1 MSVKSTIENAGTTLT
16 SNSKYF
22 MATELAIFIILILL
36 AYKWDILHVATNY
49 PAQTNLFF
57 LVTGFVMIVSFY
69 FIKERLL
76 LFKDTPSIGA
86 FLMKVGGTLLALVA
100 TICLIIAIFWL
111 FKNITTLTTL
121 LTSTMNLF
129 LIIGGIGILYLLLKP
144 LISAG
149 KENPK
154 SVFSLLGN
162 LVMYIPCL
170 LISFIDFIREQYSIT
185 TKAVWILLAIEII
198 LIILRVIVPK
208 LVHSVATH
216 DGTQLLNE
224 PIYLNNEHTLGNFEN
239 LHAGSTDDSKFNY
252 HYSLSSWI
260 YINPQPPNTS
270 SAYTKFTS
278 LLNYGEKPQIQFNG
292 LKNEL
297 RIMTTTGKNDLVEI
311 YKTKD
316 IAYQK
321 WNNFVIN
328 YDGGNMDVF
337 LNGKLVA
344 SRPNIAPYMTY
355 ENITSGSNDG
365 IEGGI
370 CNVMYYDHILSKGAI
385 TLAYRM
391 LRDKKL
397 PLL

>member
-22 MATELAIFIILILL
+22 MATELSIFIILILL
-36 AYKWDILHVATNY
+36 AYKWDIFNVATDY

-69 FIKERLL
+69 FIKERLI
-76 LFKDTPSIGA
+76 LFKDTPTLGA
-86 FLMKVGGTLLALVA
+86 FLMKVGGTLLAIAALLCLVV
-100 TICLIIAIFWL
+100 AIFWL
-111 FKNITTLTTL
+111 FKNITSLTTL

-144 LISAG
+144 LINAG
-149 KENPK
+149 KGNPK
-154 SVFSLLGN
+154 SMFSLLGN

-170 LISFIDFIREQYSIT
+170 LISFIDFIREQYRIT

-278 LLNYGEKPQIQFNG
+278 LLNYGDKPQIEFNG

-297 RIMTTTGKNDLVEI
+297 RIMATTGKNDLVEI
-311 YKTKD
+311 YKTTD

-337 LNGKLVA
+337 LNGELVA

-355 ENITSGSNDG
+355 ENITSGSNNG

-370 CNVMYYDHILSKGAI
+370 CNVMYYDHIMSKGAI

>member
-22 MATELAIFIILILL
+22 MATELAVFIVLILL
-36 AYKWDILHVATNY
+36 AYKWDIFHVATNY

-57 LVTGFVMIVSFY
+57 LLTGFVMLVSFY
-69 FIKERLL
+69 FIKERIL
-76 LFKDTPSIGA
+76 LFKDTPTIGA
-86 FLMKVGGTLLALVA
+86 FLMKVGGTLLSIAALL
-100 TICLIIAIFWL
+100 CLALAIFWL
-111 FKNITTLTTL
+111 FNNVTSLTTL
-121 LTSTMNLF
+121 LTYAMNLS
-129 LIIGGIGILYLLLKP
+129 LIIGGIGIVYLLLKP

-149 KENPK
+149 KKGQN
-154 SVFSLLGN
+154 SMLSLLGR
-162 LVMYIPCL
+162 LVMYVPCL
-170 LISFIDFIREQYSIT
+170 LISFIDFVREQYRIT
-185 TKAVWILLAIEII
+185 TKPVWILLAVEII
-198 LIILRVIVPK
+198 LLALRIVTPK
-208 LVHSVATH
+208 LVNAFATH
-216 DGTQLLNE
+216 DGTQLLKE
-224 PIYLNNEHTLGNFEN
+224 PIYLNNEHALGNFEN

-252 HYSLSSWI
+252 NYSLSSWI

-270 SAYTKFTS
+270 SAYTKFSS
-278 LLNYGEKPQIQFNG
+278 LLNYGDKPQIQFNG

-297 RIMTTTGKNDLVEI
+297 RIMATTGKKDLVEI
-311 YKTKD
+311 YKTTD

-355 ENITSGSNDG
+355 ENITSGANNG

-385 TLAYRM
+385 SLAYRM
-391 LRDKKL
+391 LRDKNP

>member
-239 LHAGSTDDSKFNY
+239 LHAGSTDYSKFNY

>member
-1 MSVKSTIENAGTTLT
+1 MSVISKIENAGTKLT

-22 MATELAIFIILILL
+22 MAAELAVFIVLILL

-57 LVTGFVMIVSFY
+57 LLTGFVMLVSFY
-69 FIKERLL
+69 FIKERIL
-76 LFKDTPSIGA
+76 LFKDTPTIGA
-86 FLMKVGGTLLALVA
+86 FLMKVGGTLISIAALLCLAL
-100 TICLIIAIFWL
+100 AIFWL
-111 FKNITTLTTL
+111 FKNVNSLTIL
-121 LTSTMNLF
+121 LTYAMNLS
-129 LIIGGIGILYLLLKP
+129 LIIGGIGIVYLLLKP
-144 LISAG
+144 LIGAG
-149 KENPK
+149 KKDPK
-154 SVFSLLGN
+154 SMLSLLGR
-162 LVMYIPCL
+162 LVMYVPCF
-170 LISFIDFIREQYSIT
+170 LINFIDFISEQYRIT
-185 TKAVWILLAIEII
+185 TKPIWILLAVEIA
-198 LIILRVIVPK
+198 LIALRIVVPK
-208 LVHSVATH
+208 IVNALATH
-216 DGTQLLNE
+216 DGTQLLKE
-224 PIYLNNEHTLGNFEN
+224 PVYLNNEHTLGNFEN

-278 LLNYGEKPQIQFNG
+278 LLNYGDKPQIQFNG

-297 RIMTTTGKNDLVEI
+297 RIMATTGKKNLVEI
-311 YKTKD
+311 YKTTD

-355 ENITSGSNDG
+355 ENITSGANGG

-370 CNVMYYDHILSKGAI
+370 CNVMYYDRILSKGAI

-391 LRDKKL
+391 LRDKNP

>member
-36 AYKWDILHVATNY
+36 AYKWDILHLATDY

-69 FIKERLL
+69 FIKERLI
-76 LFKDTPSIGA
+76 LFKDTPTLGA
-86 FLMKVGGTLLALVA
+86 FLMKVGGTLLAIAVLLF
-100 TICLIIAIFWL
+100 LIVAIFWL
-111 FKNITTLTTL
+111 FKNITSLTTL

-149 KENPK
+149 KNNPK
-154 SVFSLLGN
+154 SMFSLLGN

-170 LISFIDFIREQYSIT
+170 LISFIDFIREQYRIT

-239 LHAGSTDDSKFNY
+239 LHAGSSDDSKFNY

-278 LLNYGEKPQIQFNG
+278 LLNYGDKPQIQFNG

-297 RIMTTTGKNDLVEI
+297 RIMATTGKNDLVEI
-311 YKTKD
+311 YKTTD

-337 LNGKLVA
+337 LNGELVA

-355 ENITSGSNDG
+355 ENITSGSNNG

>member
-1 MSVKSTIENAGTTLT
+1 MSVISKIENAGTKLT

-22 MATELAIFIILILL
+22 MAAELAVFVVLILL

-57 LVTGFVMIVSFY
+57 LLTGFVMLVSFY
-69 FIKERLL
+69 FIKERIL
-76 LFKDTPSIGA
+76 LFKDTPTIGA
-86 FLMKVGGTLLALVA
+86 FLMKVGGTLLSIAALL
-100 TICLIIAIFWL
+100 CLVLVIFWL
-111 FKNITTLTTL
+111 FKNVNSLTTL
-121 LTSTMNLF
+121 LTYAMNLS

-144 LISAG
+144 LIGAG
-149 KENPK
+149 KKHPK
-154 SVFSLLGN
+154 SMLSLLGR
-162 LVMYIPCL
+162 LVMYVPCL
-170 LISFIDFIREQYSIT
+170 LISFIDFIREQYRIT
-185 TKAVWILLAIEII
+185 TKPVWILLALEIAFI
-198 LIILRVIVPK
+198 ALRIVVPK
-208 LVHSVATH
+208 LVHALSTH
-216 DGTQLLNE
+216 DGTQLLKE
-224 PIYLNNEHTLGNFEN
+224 PVYLNNEHTLGNFEN

-270 SAYTKFTS
+270 PAYTKFTS
-278 LLNYGEKPQIQFNG
+278 LLNYGDKPQIQFNG

-297 RIMTTTGKNDLVEI
+297 RIMATTGKKDLVEI
-311 YKTKD
+311 YKTTD
-316 IAYQK
+316 ISYQK

-355 ENITSGSNDG
+355 ENITSGANDG

-370 CNVMYYDHILSKGAI
+370 CNVMYYDHIQSKGAI

-391 LRDKKL
+391 LRDKNP

>member
-22 MATELAIFIILILL
+22 MATELTIFIVLILL
-36 AYKWDILHVATNY
+36 AYKWDIFHVATNY

-57 LVTGFVMIVSFY
+57 LLTGFVMLVSFY
-69 FIKERLL
+69 FIKERIL
-76 LFKDTPSIGA
+76 LFKDTPTIGA
-86 FLMKVGGTLLALVA
+86 FLMKVGGTLLSIAALL
-100 TICLIIAIFWL
+100 CLALAIFWL
-111 FKNITTLTTL
+111 FNNVTSLTTL
-121 LTSTMNLF
+121 LTYAMNLS
-129 LIIGGIGILYLLLKP
+129 LIIGGIGIVYLLLKP
-144 LISAG
+144 LIGAG
-149 KENPK
+149 KKDPK
-154 SVFSLLGN
+154 SMLSLLGR
-162 LVMYIPCL
+162 LVMYVPCL
-170 LISFIDFIREQYSIT
+170 LISFIDFIREQYRIT
-185 TKAVWILLAIEII
+185 TKPVWILLAVEII
-198 LIILRVIVPK
+198 LISLRIVMPK
-208 LVHSVATH
+208 LVNALATH
-216 DGTQLLNE
+216 DGTQLLKE

-239 LHAGSTDDSKFNY
+239 LHAGSADDSKFNY
-252 HYSLSSWI
+252 HYSLSSWV

-270 SAYTKFTS
+270 RAYTRFTS
-278 LLNYGEKPQIQFNG
+278 LLNYGDKPQIQFNG
-292 LKNEL
+292 QKNEL
-297 RIMTTTGKNDLVEI
+297 RIMATTGKKDLVEI
-311 YKTKD
+311 YKTTD

-355 ENITSGSNDG
+355 ENITSGANDG

-370 CNVMYYDHILSKGAI
+370 CNVMYYDHILSKGSI